1 MSSKLYKHKK
11 TGKLYSL
18 VQENIK
24 VKCDII
30 YLEESN
36 ESVLDWKDNII
47 LYKAEYNNTKGPYF
61 VRYSKDFYENFEEV
75 KD

>member
-18 VQENIK
+18 VQKNIK

-30 YLEESN
+30 YLEENN
-36 ESVLDWKDNII
+36 ESVLDWKDDFI
-47 LYKAEYNNTKGPYF
+47 LYKAEYNNLT
-61 VRYSKDFYENFEEV
+61 N
-75 KD
+75 